1 ACGTGPFVITAVRYL
16 FPVGLVLG
24 AGRLGFIGTLAII
37 EHWRERHAVYDSS
50 YSPTVAVIVP
60 AFNEEK
66 VILQTVVSLLA
77 SDHPPNFEIVVVDDG
92 PADSTFGWCVAGFG
106 HASRVRVITKQHGVE
121 P

>member
-37 EHWRERHAVYDSS
+37 EHRRERHAVYDSS
-50 YSPTVAVIVP
+50 YSPPVAVIVP

-92 PADSTFGWCVAGFG
+92 STDGTYQRCVEALPGEP
-106 HASRVRVITKQHGVE
+106 RVRIFTK